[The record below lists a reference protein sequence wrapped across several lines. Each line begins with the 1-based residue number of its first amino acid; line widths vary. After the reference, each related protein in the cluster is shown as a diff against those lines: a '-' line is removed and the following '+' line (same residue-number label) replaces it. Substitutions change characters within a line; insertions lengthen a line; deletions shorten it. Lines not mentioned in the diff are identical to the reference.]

1 MPKAERKDRARR
13 LREKGDEHLQAYL
26 KSRIGRTER
35 VLLEK
40 DGEGRTEGFAPVAV
54 AGNPGDLLD
63 VIITGTDGHALTAR
77 PLAECA
83 A

>member
-13 LREKGDEHLQAYL
+13 LREKGEERLVAYL
-26 KSRIGRTER
+26 NSRVGKTER
-35 VLLEK
+35 VLIEK

-54 AGNPGDLLD
+54 SGDPGDLLD
-63 VIITGTDGHALTAR
+63 VIITGTDGQVLTAR
-77 PLAECA
+77 PLAERA